1 MNFTEVIGD
10 RAAHLSNLVP
20 AFMARDEPSDV
31 EDLAAVGNVTILR
44 SVMFCELVEGVHLQ
58 LIGSWAGRDR

>member
-10 RAAHLSNLVP
+10 RAAHLSNLVS

-31 EDLAAVGNVTILR
+31 EDLAAVGDVTILR
-44 SVMFCELVEGVHLQ
+44 SVMFCELIEGEHLHF
-58 LIGSWAGRDR
+58 IGSWAGCDC